1 MISAA
6 PNIVP
11 MDYMNRP
18 LLFYNDIYMAYC
30 IQNDSRGCSVISI
43 DDEQI
48 RIHSLTFIPNFFA
61 LLSNS
66 C

>member
-30 IQNDSRGCSVISI
+30 IQNDSRGCSV
-43 DDEQI
+43 QI
-48 RIHSLTFIPNFFA
+48 MMNELEYIA
-61 LLSNS
+61 
-66 C
+66 